1 MNLQRTF
8 AVICIMTLLLS
19 TNAATCQTPQLT
31 SRVLVPRGSALKF
44 SLMSPLDS
52 RNAKVGDDV
61 PLRLERPF
69 VVNGVRLLEPGTIA
83 HGRVTRVKHAGPKC
97 RSGQVDWKL
106 DTITFGDFSR
116 AKTDKMNSGAPGWE
130 PPQQYPS
137 DRIARGRHDTMN
149 HVSVWVEMAIL
160 SPFWAPLLLLDWGDE
175 GEKCTHPGNDF
186 LQPANSIIA
195 VAVSKAHHVRY

>member
-31 SRVLVPRGSALKF
+31 SRVLVPRGVALKF

-52 RNAKVGDDV
+52 RIAKVGDDV
-61 PLRLERPF
+61 PLRLERPL
-69 VVNGVRLLEPGTIA
+69 VVDGVRLLESGTIA

-97 RSGQVDWKL
+97 RRGQVDWKVEA
-106 DTITFGDFSR
+106 ITFGDSSR
-116 AKTDKMNSGAPGWE
+116 AKTYKMSSGAPGWE

-149 HVSVWVEMAIL
+149 HVSGWVEMAIL
-160 SPFWAPLLLLDWGDE
+160 SPFWVPLVLIAWRDGD
-175 GEKCTHPGNDF
+175 EKCTNPGSDF
-186 LQPANSIIA
+186 QEPANSIIA